1 MEAFYV
7 ICVVSVITMFTRAF
21 PFLLF
26 GGKKE
31 IPSIITTLGKLL
43 PPAIMGILVVY
54 CVKGVTLFS
63 YPYGLPEWISIVVT
77 VILHLWKRNVLFSIA
92 LGTICYMVCIQAIF

>member
-1 MEAFYV
+1 MKAFYIV
-7 ICVVSVITMFTRAF
+7 CVVSAITMLTRAF

-31 IPSIITTLGKLL
+31 IPSVITTLGKLL

-63 YPYGLPEWISIVVT
+63 YPYGLPEWISITVT

-92 LGTICYMVCIQAIF
+92 IGTVCYMICIQAIF